1 MGSLGE
7 VKSMSAYQPQ
17 IASRERIQQEF
28 ETAATKFA
36 ETAGDAYTPEGLEG
50 TLASLRNETLIAT
63 YVHHLPLVH
72 RFVVAEMDTDA
83 PSKRG
88 IGRLADG
95 DPPPRLGAKYR
106 KQLRDQAAQRDIGLA
121 VERLVLSGFAAQAAF
136 YEEALQERSDEE
148 AWPLWV
154 RHLSAYYNDT
164 SELADR
170 AKAEEQSAFGIT
182 GAMMITL
189 GDHGGSELMEGYET
203 HRIVKSLRR
212 VNGWRNARALTY
224 FLLFMGAGR
233 ALHHV
238 LSDQVD
244 ETFGSLQSLHLLE
257 DYAEKRSKRQMIAEV

>member
-1 MGSLGE
+1 
-7 VKSMSAYQPQ
+7 MSAYQPQ
-17 IASRERIQQEF
+17 IASRERVQEEF

-36 ETAGDAYTPEGLEG
+36 EAAKDVYTPEGLED
-50 TLASLRNETLIAT
+50 TLASLRDKILIAT
-63 YVHHLPLVH
+63 YAQHLPLVH

-95 DPPPRLGAKYR
+95 DPPPRFGAKYR

-121 VERLVLSGFAAQAAF
+121 AERLVLSGFAAQAAF

-148 AWPLWV
+148 AWLLWL
-154 RHLSAYYNDT
+154 RHLSAFYNDT
-164 SELADR
+164 SELASR
-170 AKAEEQSAFGIT
+170 AKAEEQSTVGIT

-203 HRIVKSLRR
+203 HRILRSLRR
-212 VNGWRNARALTY
+212 INSWSNARALTY
-224 FLLFMGAGR
+224 FLLFVGAGR

-238 LSDQVD
+238 LSDKVD
-244 ETFGSLQSLHLLE
+244 MTFGSLQSLHLLE
-257 DYAEKRSKRQMIAEV
+257 DYAEKRNKRQMIAEV